1 MNSGSQTFAARAP
14 EAEGQVKEPTEAGRK
29 TALCVATTAAETMLR
44 AAEERDARLTELREK
59 YDALEPLKFG
69 MSKEDRERFE
79 EIGELIEALS
89 RAGR

>member
-1 MNSGSQTFAARAP
+1 LIT
-14 EAEGQVKEPTEAGRK
+14 EGKVKEPTEAERK
-29 TALCVATTAAETMLR
+29 AALSVATTAAEKMLR
-44 AAEERDARLTELREK
+44 AAEERDARLAELRVK

-69 MSKEDRERFE
+69 MSKEDRKRFE